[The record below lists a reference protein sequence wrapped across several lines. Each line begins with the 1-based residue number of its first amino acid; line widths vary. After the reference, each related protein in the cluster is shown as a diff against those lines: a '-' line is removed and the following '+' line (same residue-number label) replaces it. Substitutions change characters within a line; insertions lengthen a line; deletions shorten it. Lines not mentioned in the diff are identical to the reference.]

1 MLVLVIAF
9 AAFFKRIEHE
19 HEHKQEQD
27 CEREPFAIDA
37 PARII
42 PRDA

>member
-1 MLVLVIAF
+1 MLVLVIVF
-9 AAFFKRIEHE
+9 EAFFKRIEHE
-19 HEHKQEQD
+19 HEHEHD

-37 PARII
+37 AARII